1 MPEPL
6 DIAFLR
12 TVFETS
18 LDGIIVFEVASGQI
32 IDVSPAATALYGYS
46 HDEFVMLKIADLT
59 ADPEATAEALRSAA
73 QWIPLRYQRRKDG
86 TLFPAEIAASQFMH
100 RGREIRVGFVRDITR
115 RLKTE
120 TDLQASETKYASA
133 FRTSPDAVNIN
144 RASDGLFLE
153 INEGFTQLTGYTQ
166 LDVAGKTSEDVSL
179 WANASDRERLVE
191 ELGRTGSVQNLEASF
206 RLKDGSIRYGL
217 MSARVVKIGRV
228 DCILSVTRDITDRLL
243 AEQALQASEAKFATA
258 FRTSPDAV
266 NLTTVAE
273 GRYLDVNDGF
283 CALTGYEPDEVVG
296 RTVAEL
302 SIWADN
308 SDRDKLVDAIRSTGK
323 IDQLIAGFRRK
334 DGSIL
339 QGSMSARLIDI
350 AGVPCILSVTRDI
363 SEQIAGAREL
373 QRSYE
378 RLTRMVRDVSEAM
391 GRIVETRDPYTQG
404 HQERVSEL
412 SLLLAGELGLD
423 DEHCGVV
430 EMAALVHDVGKLA
443 VPAEILNRP
452 GQLSDIEF
460 SLIKIHSEKGF
471 EILRDIDFG
480 APIAQ
485 IVLQHHERMD
495 GSGYPAGLSGDD
507 ILFEARILSVA
518 DVVEA
523 MASYRPYRP
532 AVGLEPA
539 LAELAKN
546 AQKYDER
553 VVSACLALRDRGELA
568 FLEQPAH

>member
-1 MPEPL
+1 L

-546 AQKYDER
+546 ARKYDER